1 MLTIRGY
8 MKLND
13 MDVNPNYHIR
23 EVKESNNFYDFY
35 MVNNQTGYTAVIG
48 LNRNMNRIYKGENL
62 YDMIWNGQPT
72 QVSVTSNWIAD
83 RDNMIKGL
91 ISVIEER
98 PW

>member
-13 MDVNPNYHIR
+13 MDVNHNYHIR

>member
-1 MLTIRGY
+1 

-23 EVKESNNFYDFY
+23 EVKETTNFYDFY

-48 LNRNMNRIYKGENL
+48 LKRNMNRVYKGENL
-62 YDMIWNGQPT
+62 YDMIWNGQST

>member
-8 MKLND
+8 KKLND

-23 EVKESNNFYDFY
+23 EVTETTNFYDFIL
-35 MVNNQTGYTAVIG
+35 VNNQTGYTAVIG

-91 ISVIEER
+91 ISVTEER

>member
-13 MDVNPNYHIR
+13 MDVNHNYHIR

-48 LNRNMNRIYKGENL
+48 LNRNMNRVYKGENL

>member
-1 MLTIRGY
+1 

-23 EVKESNNFYDFY
+23 EVKETTNFYDFY

-48 LNRNMNRIYKGENL
+48 LKRNMNRVYKGENL
-62 YDMIWNGQPT
+62 YDMIWNGQST
-72 QVSVTSNWIAD
+72 QISVTSNWIAD